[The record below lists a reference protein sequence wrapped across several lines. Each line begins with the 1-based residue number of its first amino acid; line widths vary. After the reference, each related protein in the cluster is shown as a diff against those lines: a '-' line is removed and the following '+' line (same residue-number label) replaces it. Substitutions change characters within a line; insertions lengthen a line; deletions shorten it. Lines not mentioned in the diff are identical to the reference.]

1 MTELEYESYA
11 VGTNVA
17 ESLVQTKLDLDLP
30 KLLEAITD
38 VMGDN
43 EVKLSPEE
51 INTYLESFGKKIQ
64 EKQAVAMNEAAGDNE
79 EKGVKFLEENSG
91 KEGVVVTESGLQ
103 YEILEEGEGEK
114 PTTDSTVRVHY
125 AGTTI
130 DGAEFD
136 SSYKRGEP
144 AQFPVG
150 GVIKGWT
157 EALQLMSV
165 GSKYRLTI
173 PADIAYGAQGAGQA
187 IGPNATLCFDVEL
200 LAIV

>member
-17 ESLVQTKLDLDLP
+17 ESLVQTTLDLDLP

-38 VMGDN
+38 VMSGN

-64 EKQAVAMNEAAGDNE
+64 EKQAETMNESAGVNE

-91 KEGVVVTESGLQ
+91 KEGVVVTDSGLQ

-173 PADIAYGAQGAGQA
+173 PAEIAYGAQGAGQA
-187 IGPNATLCFDVEL
+187 IGPNETLCFDVEL

>member
-1 MTELEYESYA
+1 MTQLENESYA

-17 ESLVQTKLDLDLP
+17 ESLVQTKLELDIPTLVQ
-30 KLLEAITD
+30 AITD
-38 VMGDN
+38 VMSGGD
-43 EVKLSPEE
+43 VKLSPEE
-51 INTYLESFGKKIQ
+51 INTHLESFGKQIQ
-64 EKQAVAMNEAAGDNE
+64 EKQAEALNESSDVNL
-79 EKGVKFLEENSG
+79 EKGVAFLEENKA
-91 KEGVVVTESGLQ
+91 KESVVVTESGLQ
-103 YEILEEGEGEK
+103 YEVLEEGEGDK
-114 PTTDSTVRVHY
+114 PSVESTVRVHY

-173 PADIAYGAQGAGQA
+173 PSDIAYGAQGAGQA
-187 IGPNATLCFDVEL
+187 IGPNETLCFDVEL